1 MINSAGE
8 FGILNTHDEDHELM
22 MRIAQKDKDAYRIL
36 VNKHLGVCV
45 RFAERML
52 GSRQDAEDIAQETCL
67 KIWRN
72 PESWKQ
78 QSKFSTWL
86 YRVIVNACIDHKRK
100 VIPFANVELEVLHDH
115 AAAVDEVLMTRQK
128 ADHMQQMLQQL
139 PHRQRAALV
148 LSYYE
153 ELSNHQ
159 AADALG
165 INVLAVQQL
174 LFRARQNLKLLLTE
188 NRLEQGNE

>member
-1 MINSAGE
+1 M
-8 FGILNTHDEDHELM
+8 NTHDEDHELM
-22 MRIAQKDKDAYRIL
+22 ARIAQSDKDAYRIL
-36 VNKHLGVCV
+36 VNKYLGLCI

-67 KIWRN
+67 KIWQN
-72 PESWKQ
+72 PESWKR

-100 VIPFANVELEVLHDH
+100 VIPFANVEMEALHDH
-115 AAAVDEVLMTRQK
+115 AEMVDEVLIARQK
-128 ADHMQQMLQQL
+128 KDHMQQMLQKL
-139 PHRQRAALV
+139 PDRQRAALV

-153 ELSNHQ
+153 ELSNQQ
-159 AADALG
+159 AADALD

-174 LFRARQNLKLLLTE
+174 LFRARQNLKLLLAG

>member
-86 YRVIVNACIDHKRK
+86 YRK

-174 LFRARQNLKLLLTE
+174 LFRARQNLKLLLTD